1 MADHSRRS
9 SFGQQFYS
17 PPGTLKT
24 VDTKELRLWA
34 NEVDNARDITL
45 GHHSSWR
52 RRQAPSWVRPGPMAP
67 KESTRTIKALKRSF
81 WHRELYERTL
91 RIRQNEH
98 GPFEIATLDPK
109 SGKVTNTWQPHE
121 LLDVLVYSERV
132 YVSLPGGMF
141 RAKTFLHFDMAS
153 AAAAS
158 ALVAEWGWE
167 EEAEGDENGQ
177 APVLTDAGDV
187 FVFQH

>member
-1 MADHSRRS
+1 MADDSVRTE
-9 SFGQQFYS
+9 GGTAYYS

-34 NEVDNARDITL
+34 NEIDNAHSITL
-45 GHHSSWR
+45 GHHKSWR
-52 RRQAPSWVRPGPMAP
+52 RREAPSWVRPGPMRP
-67 KESTRTIKALKRSF
+67 KENTRALKAFKRSF
-81 WHRELYERTL
+81 WRRELYERTL

-109 SGKVTNTWQPHE
+109 SGAVTNTWRPSE

-132 YVSLPGGMF
+132 YISFPGSLL
-141 RAKTFLHFDMAS
+141 RSKTFLHFDMS
-153 AAAAS
+153 SPAAAS

-167 EEAEGDENGQ
+167 EENIADDN
-177 APVLTDAGDV
+177 APVLTDNGDV